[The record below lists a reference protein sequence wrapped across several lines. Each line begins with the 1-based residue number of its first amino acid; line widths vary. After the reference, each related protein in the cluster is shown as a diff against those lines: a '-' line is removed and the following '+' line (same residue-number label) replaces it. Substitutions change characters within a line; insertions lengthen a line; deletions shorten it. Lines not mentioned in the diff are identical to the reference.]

1 MIDFATYKIGSVK
14 EFTGYVYNFYSSMV
28 ANKVKL
34 VYEGE
39 ITHQITKAFTALA
52 ESQMIQEEESYNTQK
67 KVFHIIVEC
76 LQNITKHADSF
87 DLEQTKQ
94 GGSGLFVLIK
104 NADNYTITAGNIIKN
119 VNITTLKNLLETINA
134 TDKEGLKELYKTQ
147 IREGRM
153 SEKGG
158 AGLGLID
165 IARKSGNQL
174 EYYFIDINTDFSFF
188 IINSKISRDL

>member
-1 MIDFATYKIGSVK
+1 MPIRLTLNKQNKAEVD
-14 EFTGYVYNFYSSMV
+14 YSF
-28 ANKVKL
+28 L
-34 VYEGE
+34 
-39 ITHQITKAFTALA
+39 L
-52 ESQMIQEEESYNTQK
+52 
-67 KVFHIIVEC
+67 
-76 LQNITKHADSF
+76 
-87 DLEQTKQ
+87 
-94 GGSGLFVLIK
+94 K

>member
-1 MIDFATYKIGSVK
+1 
-14 EFTGYVYNFYSSMV
+14 MV